1 MQMDRDRVTHVVL
14 AQAAEISGMP
24 ASAIGEHTRID
35 DLALDS
41 LSTIELTVAIED
53 ALQTQIDCGQ
63 RVSAETLGCFVSM
76 VMARGAGT
84 MRLPM
89 AA

>member
-1 MQMDRDRVTHVVL
+1 MDRNRIADIVF
-14 AQAAEISGMP
+14 AQAADISGLP
-24 ASAIGEHTRID
+24 ASTIGEHTRID

-53 ALQTQIDCGQ
+53 ALDTQIDCGQ

-76 VMARGAGT
+76 VVARRTGS